1 MKNTKTLKTIVFSL
15 GLSVL
20 TLTATNL
27 NAQNDGSRGL
37 FGKGGSAADK
47 EVSSLMRGDQSIN
60 SGDAT
65 GITNYGIGE
74 TETAPLGSGIAIM
87 LAAGLGYAALKK
99 KED

>member
-1 MKNTKTLKTIVFSL
+1 MKNTNKTLKTIVFSL
-15 GLSVL
+15 GLAVL

-27 NAQNDGSRGL
+27 NAQNKGL

-47 EVSSLMRGDQSIN
+47 EVGSLMRGDQGIN
-60 SGDAT
+60 SGDAS